1 MVRRLGG
8 LLLLAVAGVS
18 GQSGLESIDDS
29 RTTMTVDLTTTQLI
43 TPTGTYLS
51 LGTQRSQGTSLGSM
65 PISGSTSITS
75 NITQVRQSTETDTR
89 TYLTGDATSTIPSNH
104 STSATSSVLPTF
116 TNTRPCNNWPEFCSR
131 RYSNITEVSCHNS
144 PFITKKNLA
153 ANQQYDVTTQLD
165 DGVRFLQAQIQWPAN
180 GTKPHFCHTSCDIL
194 DAGPMT
200 DWLGQVKDWVV
211 KHPYDVITILLGN
224 GNYSVPSMYVPS
236 IEESGLLPFIYTPPL
251 VPMLLNDWPTLGE
264 MVLSGKRVVMFMD
277 YMANQTEY
285 PWLLDEFSQMW
296 ETPFDPVDQKFPCVV
311 QRPPDL
317 SEPDTKNRMSLMN
330 HNLNIEI
337 TLLGNQLL
345 VPARTELNVTNNVTG
360 FGSVGEAA
368 QGCKNQWGRA
378 PNFLNVDYY
387 NVGGFDGSVFAAAAK
402 FNNVTY
408 DRPCCG
414 GKANAAPGLYTALDG
429 TLFWVVGLTV
439 GYQVLSGLLV

>member
-8 LLLLAVAGVS
+8 LLLLAAAGVS
-18 GQSGLESIDDS
+18 GQTAITVDDP
-29 RTTMTVDLTTTQLI
+29 RTTQTISGSTTTELA
-43 TPTGTYLS
+43 TPSGPYLS
-51 LGTQRSQGTSLGSM
+51 LGSQK
-65 PISGSTSITS
+65 
-75 NITQVRQSTETDTR
+75 

-104 STSATSSVLPTF
+104 STSATTASIPTF
-116 TNTRPCNNWPEFCSR
+116 TNTKPCNNWPEFCSR

-153 ANQQYDVTTQLD
+153 ANQQYDVTAQLD
-165 DGVRFLQAQIQWPAN
+165 DGVRFLQAQMQWPAN

-194 DAGPMT
+194 DAGPIT
-200 DWLGQVKDWVV
+200 DWLSKVKDWVV
-211 KHPYDVITILLGN
+211 RHPYDVITILLGN

-251 VPMLLNDWPTLGE
+251 VPMMLNDWPTLGE
-264 MVLSGKRVVMFMD
+264 MILSGKRVVMFMD

-317 SEPDTKNRMSLMN
+317 AEPDAKNRLYLLN

-360 FGSVGEAA
+360 FGSLGEGA

-387 NVGGFDGSVFAAAAK
+387 NVGGFAGSAFAAAAK

-408 DRPCCG
+408 DRQCCG
-414 GKANAAPGLYTALDG
+414 GKANAAPGLYSALDG
-429 TLFWVVGLTV
+429 TLFWVIGLAI
-439 GYQVLSGLLV
+439 GYQVLSGFLV